1 MEITF
6 ILSIFS
12 GSLFAI
18 SEFMS
23 LNKKIKS
30 NGIIQSFINL
40 ISKDSDNQSNEN
52 NESSDVLLRIKNDF
66 DYKSIKL
73 ILEKKT
79 PPEISF

>member
-1 MEITF
+1 MGITVV
-6 ILSIFS
+6 LSILS
-12 GSLFAI
+12 GSLFAL

-40 ISKDSDNQSNEN
+40 ISKDDSEINKR
-52 NESSDVLLRIKNDF
+52 ESSDIFLRIKNDF

-73 ILEKKT
+73 ILEKKKCKKRK
-79 PPEISF
+79 